1 MHYRDIQAFNK
12 KRTLKPNEISY
23 SQQEQPD
30 TPPPVK
36 QRNALNLTTQQPLR
50 SPKQKPLHPKLS
62 PTGSQGTHI
71 L

>member
-30 TPPPVK
+30 PPPPVK
-36 QRNALNLTTQQPLR
+36 QRNALNLTTQ
-50 SPKQKPLHPKLS
+50 
-62 PTGSQGTHI
+62 
-71 L
+71 